1 MFLDLYFMIWPQGCI
16 ASCHYLWISKS
27 IKVVSILN
35 LKVMQRGNLTYNFLV
50 PLTLTKI
57 DSKFCSLTYT
67 HLKLSIMN
75 SFPFIFSE
83 QLFVHSKTEMKVQ
96 RFPIYLLSPQIH
108 SLSPHQPPEQYI
120 AYNRRTYMHTSQSCS
135 LHSLY
140 HGSLLVLYILRASTN
155 I

>member
-35 LKVMQRGNLTYNFLV
+35 LKVMQKGNLTYNFLV

-57 DSKFCSLTYT
+57 DSKFCSLTYI

-83 QLFVHSKTEMKVQ
+83 E
-96 RFPIYLLSPQIH
+96 
-108 SLSPHQPPEQYI
+108 E
-120 AYNRRTYMHTSQSCS
+120 
-135 LHSLY
+135 
-140 HGSLLVLYILRASTN
+140 GLRGEKRKRDAEDDGEEEDD
-155 I
+155 